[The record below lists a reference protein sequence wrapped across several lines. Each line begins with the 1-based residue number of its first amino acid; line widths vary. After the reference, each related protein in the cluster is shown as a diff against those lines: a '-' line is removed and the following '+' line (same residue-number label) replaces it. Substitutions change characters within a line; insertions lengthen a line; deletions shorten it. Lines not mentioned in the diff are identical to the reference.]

1 MLEKQL
7 AQIGAAFAIGV
18 SILVPGI
25 SSAVLADSMIERG
38 AYLASIMDCTGC
50 HTPGALAGAPDF
62 DRYLAGSNI
71 GFQIPGLGVFYPPN
85 LTPDIE
91 TGLGEWSEED
101 IMLAV
106 RGGSRPDKRELVPI
120 MPWPSYAALTDED
133 ALALATYLK
142 SLPPVKFQSPGP
154 YGEGETP
161 TAPYLTVV
169 IPE

>member
-1 MLEKQL
+1 MLWSEL
-7 AQIGAAFAIGV
+7 RRLSVAFAIVIAALLAGSP
-18 SILVPGI
+18 SI
-25 SSAVLADSMIERG
+25 ALADSLIERG
-38 AYLASIMDCTGC
+38 GYLARIMDCTGC
-50 HTPGALAGAPDF
+50 HTAGALAGAPDPE
-62 DRYLAGSNI
+62 RYLAGSDI
-71 GFQIPGLGVFYPPN
+71 GFQMPGLGVFYPPN
-85 LTPDIE
+85 LTPDVE
-91 TGLGEWSEED
+91 TGLGTWSEED

-120 MPWPSYAALTDED
+120 IPWPSYAALTDED